1 MFCHEINRL
10 GTDVIGGDD
19 EIAFIFTIFF
29 VNQDHHP
36 AGAKLGNDF
45 LGRGKFIWHSPLF

>member
-10 GTDVIGGDD
+10 GADMIGGDD